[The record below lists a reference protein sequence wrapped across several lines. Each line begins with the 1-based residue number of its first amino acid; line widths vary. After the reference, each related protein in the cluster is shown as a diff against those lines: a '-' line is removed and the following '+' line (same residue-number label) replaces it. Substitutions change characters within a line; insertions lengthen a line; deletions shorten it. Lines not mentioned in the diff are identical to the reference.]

1 MAKLFSQITLETTKG
16 HPHLFLPNPLPTLC
30 CGRNS
35 KHNRM
40 KRLSL
45 LLIFG
50 LIGFNVSAQVGINNI
65 SPNASLDITASNQAS
80 PASNDGLLIPRI
92 DAFPATDPTAAQ
104 HGMMVYLTTTDAGN
118 PPGFYFWNQA
128 TTSWDSISGNG
139 AEQIN
144 ELTDGISDGTS
155 LFLGANSGQNDDGGN
170 SNVGVGLFSLSNNSS
185 GNSNTAVGS
194 SSMINNTSGSGN
206 SAFGRQSLP
215 LNTSGNDNTMIGF
228 QAGLSNTTG
237 FQNTAVGA
245 AALDANTTG
254 YDNTAIGYSV
264 MGSNNTGRLNTA
276 IGTSALLSNTEGFEN
291 TAVGVGALRNNT
303 TGDYNIALGSGA
315 LSGAVSSSYN
325 IGIGRNTMSNIF
337 SNPAAQY
344 NVALGDVALSSLT
357 SGSRNIA
364 IGGSALTTLSSG
376 IGNVGIGMETM
387 TTATTAQYNTAVG
400 FNAGRNVLDGDFN
413 VFMGYQ
419 SGENNTRGTDNVF
432 LGANTGFNNTV
443 GNNNVFIGYNT
454 GYFETGS
461 NKLYIDNSNST
472 TPLIWGDFNVNVLRV
487 NGAFQVGNPTGTGYE
502 FPATDGTLGE
512 VLRTDGAGNISW
524 GNIADDAD
532 WYQEGTTT
540 APSTSSDDIF
550 TDGNVGIGTS
560 TVNYPLDIDAT
571 STRTIDLEN
580 TGNGFIYG
588 LYNRIN
594 EAAPSASVTNTY
606 GILNSI
612 TRTNQSLISGVSNS
626 FSNSVSTAS
635 FGYLFGVDNS
645 FGTSTSSLSIGF
657 FNRFQGTTTTAV
669 GMRNLVAGSF
679 TDFYGVQNYNLTGG
693 HNGTF
698 YGLYNFFGASGGNG
712 TRYGAFTEFFDT
724 GIGNKYG
731 YYVDIA
737 DSAGGTH
744 YGIYSSALKSGSY
757 AGYFLGDV
765 AIGTTTA
772 NNYTFP
778 ASRGTNGQ
786 VMVTDAAGNLS
797 WTTLSGLES
806 TTASNGI
813 TETGDD
819 VRLGGALNQ
828 NTTITTGINNLIFNL
843 SATGYFEVQDA
854 GTAKFRISNTGN
866 TRLGGSLQVNQ
877 TNVTGTRLIEL
888 TSAGSTGLINAYA
901 AGINTVQI
909 AGTGD
914 SYINGGSFG
923 LGITNPQEQLD
934 VVDNTAG
941 YVGDFYNESTDS
953 TADGISVRLAASS
966 PNASAYYIG
975 FFRGSGATVS
985 GRISGTAAGTGI
997 QVVTS
1002 SDARLKTNLEEVT
1015 DALSMIQE
1023 INPKWYEF
1031 KTNLGQRELGFIAQE
1046 VKTVLPQIVTGE
1058 EDSDPRVD
1066 PMMVDYARITPLLT
1080 AGIKELHAKVNALE
1094 AENEALKAQLAAF
1107 RALEARISA
1116 LEQSGDSPKNVAANE

>member
-1 MAKLFSQITLETTKG
+1 MI
-16 HPHLFLPNPLPTLC
+16 
-30 CGRNS
+30 
-35 KHNRM
+35 
-40 KRLSL
+40 
-45 LLIFG
+45 G
-50 LIGFNVSAQVGINNI
+50 LNVLAQVGINNI

-80 PASNDGLLIPRI
+80 PANNDGLLIPRI

-144 ELTDGISDGTS
+144 ELTDGISDGSS

-170 SNVGVGLFSLSNNSS
+170 SNVGVGLFSLSNNTS
-185 GNSNTAVGS
+185 GDSNTAVGS
-194 SSMINNTSGSGN
+194 LAMINNTTGFGN
-206 SAFGRQSLP
+206 TALGRQSLP
-215 LNTSGNDNTMIGF
+215 SNTTGNDNTMIGF

-237 FQNTAVGA
+237 NQNTAVGS
-245 AALDANTTG
+245 AALDANSTG
-254 YDNTAIGYSV
+254 YDNTALGNSV
-264 MGSNNTGRLNTA
+264 MGSNSTGHSNTA
-276 IGTSALLSNTEGFEN
+276 IGASSLLSNTEGLEN
-291 TAVGVGALRNNT
+291 TAVGVGALRTNT
-303 TGDYNIALGSGA
+303 TGDYNIALGFGA
-315 LSGAVSSSYN
+315 LSGSVSSSYN

-487 NGAFQVGNPTGTGYE
+487 NGTFQIGNPTGTGYE

-512 VLRTDGAGNISW
+512 VLRTDGAGNVFWANISTGTDDQTIETFSFNAATDILTLEIEDDGVAAQTVDLSSLDTTNALDGAYDEGGAGAGRTITADNGAVTIAGSDGLLVTGTFGSGSTISVSGAGDRMFFNPRKAAFRAGTV
-524 GNIADDAD
+524 GNGGLFDNTAWDDANVGNRSFAVNA
-532 WYQEGTTT
+532 GTIASASYSFASGLVSEARGVAST
-540 APSTSSDDIF
+540 AMGYGTIANDDYEMAVGEWNTVTIGRSFVVGNGTSDVTRSDSFEVF
-550 TDGNVGIGTS
+550 TDGRV
-560 TVNYPLDIDAT
+560 
-571 STRTIDLEN
+571 TINEEYTLPTTDGSSNQVL
-580 TGNGFIYG
+580 TTNGFG
-588 LYNRIN
+588 T
-594 EAAPSASVTNTY
+594 A
-606 GILNSI
+606 
-612 TRTNQSLISGVSNS
+612 
-626 FSNSVSTAS
+626 FWSTP
-635 FGYLFGVDNS
+635 
-645 FGTSTSSLSIGF
+645 
-657 FNRFQGTTTTAV
+657 
-669 GMRNLVAGSF
+669 SF
-679 TDFYGVQNYNLTGG
+679 TDG
-693 HNGTF
+693 
-698 YGLYNFFGASGGNG
+698 
-712 TRYGAFTEFFDT
+712 
-724 GIGNKYG
+724 
-731 YYVDIA
+731 
-737 DSAGGTH
+737 
-744 YGIYSSALKSGSY
+744 
-757 AGYFLGDV
+757 
-765 AIGTTTA
+765 
-772 NNYTFP
+772 
-778 ASRGTNGQ
+778 
-786 VMVTDAAGNLS
+786 
-797 WTTLSGLES
+797 
-806 TTASNGI
+806 TTASNGL
-813 TETGDD
+813 TESADD
-819 VRLGGALNQ
+819 IQLGGSLNQ
-828 NTTITTGINNLIFNL
+828 ETTITFGANNFIHNL
-843 SATGYFEVQDA
+843 DGTGYFEVQDA
-854 GTAKFRISNTGN
+854 GVAKFRISNTGN
-866 TRLGGSLQVNQ
+866 TRLGGSLQMNQ

-901 AGINTVQI
+901 SGINTVQI

-997 QVVTS
+997 QLVTT
-1002 SDARLKTNLEEVT
+1002 SDVRLKTNFEEVT

-1058 EDSDPRVD
+1058 EDSDPNED

-1094 AENEALKAQLAAF
+1094 AENEALKAQLAEF

-1116 LEQSGDSPKNVAANE
+1116 LEQRGDSPKNVAANE